1 MVSRIRELPLVGL
14 AVLWA
19 AVIVAAPFGVEAI
32 SHEARV
38 ATALTYLGAGYICH
52 QRPERS
58 FHLAGHQLPVC
69 ARCTGLYL
77 AAPFGLAAVMLMRRR
92 RPADDRAYR
101 RWRMAI
107 AAAAVPTVISVA
119 LEWIGGPGLSSNV
132 SRALTA
138 LPLGATLAALV
149 GAATAGH
156 FGPSDT
162 LALQP
167 HAGIDAHEPHARDDR

>member
-1 MVSRIRELPLVGL
+1 VALAGL
-14 AVLWA
+14 AALWA
-19 AVIVAAPFGVEAI
+19 AAIFVAPLSADHAPQSV
-32 SHEARV
+32 RV
-38 ATALTYLGAGYICH
+38 ATALTYVGAGYICH

-58 FHLAGHQLPVC
+58 FHLGGHQLPVC

-92 RPADDRAYR
+92 GAADDRAYR
-101 RWRMAI
+101 WWRTTIVLAAI
-107 AAAAVPTVISVA
+107 PTAVSVG

-138 LPLGATLAALV
+138 LPLGAAIAALL
-149 GAATAGH
+149 GAAAAGH

-162 LALQP
+162 LA
-167 HAGIDAHEPHARDDR
+167 ARAPRGD

>member
-1 MVSRIRELPLVGL
+1 MMPRLPAGLLLVASL
-14 AVLWA
+14 SWA
-19 AVIVAAPFGVEAI
+19 AALLAAPHAMTTDGSVKVAAAF
-32 SHEARV
+32 
-38 ATALTYLGAGYICH
+38 TYLGAGYICH

-77 AAPFGLAAVMLMRRR
+77 AAPFGLVGVMLMRRR
-92 RPADDRAYR
+92 GKADDRAYR
-101 RWRMAI
+101 WWRVAI
-107 AAAAVPTVISVA
+107 AAAAVPTVISVG
-119 LEWIGGPGLSSNV
+119 LEWIGGPGLSSNI

-162 LALQP
+162 LALTAP
-167 HAGIDAHEPHARDDR
+167 RGD